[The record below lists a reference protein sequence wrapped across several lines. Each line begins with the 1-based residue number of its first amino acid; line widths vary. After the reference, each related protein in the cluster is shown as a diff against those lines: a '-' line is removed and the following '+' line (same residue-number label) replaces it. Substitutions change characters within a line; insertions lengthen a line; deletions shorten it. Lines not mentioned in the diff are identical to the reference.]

1 MDECIMKFNII
12 KCRNQID
19 PTQSLHY
26 WDEHEESDD
35 TIISVKVNK
44 SNEIGKDEMICDK
57 FKNNTNQNESLVLPK
72 YESKTYSFEIK
83 GCSHEC
89 ESM

>member
-44 SNEIGKDEMICDK
+44 SNEIGKGEI
-57 FKNNTNQNESLVLPK
+57 TNQNESLVLPK